1 METRP
6 YGRDE
11 VRAAII
17 AAAER
22 RFAAEGPGASLRDIA
37 ADAGVNLGLL
47 HRHFGTKAA
56 LIREVL
62 AAAALRASVRLSD
75 LGTLDDALDA
85 IMRSAVRHDD
95 TMHAYVRMLAWLL
108 LAGEDARD
116 LQDEFPTMSQV
127 VRVAGPERHAL
138 VLLTLAAAFG
148 WETFGPHLSRMVG
161 YRSEERAAADLSRAL
176 ADAVRCLDVAP

>member
-6 YGRDE
+6 HGRDQ

-17 AAAER
+17 AAAQR
-22 RFAAEGPGASLRDIA
+22 RFAAEGPRASLRDIA

-56 LIREVL
+56 LIHEVL
-62 AAAALRASVRLSD
+62 AAAATRASVHLSD
-75 LGTLDDALDA
+75 LSSVEEALGA
-85 IMRSAVRHDD
+85 ITRSAIRHDD

-108 LAGEDARD
+108 LAGEDTRQ
-116 LQDEFPTMSQV
+116 LQNEFPTMSHV
-127 VRVAGPERHAL
+127 VEIAGPERRAL
-138 VLLTLAAAFG
+138 VLLTIAAAFG

-161 YRSEERAAADLSRAL
+161 YRSEERAATDLGRAL
-176 ADAVRCLDVAP
+176 AEAIRCLEA